1 LCNLQLPEKTLF
13 LTQARNKYVIMNL
26 DEYQELALRTAG
38 HLESVQ
44 KQLTYSALG
53 LTGESGEVAEIIKK
67 AFYHG
72 HPLDK
77 DALHKELGDVLWYL
91 AVMADGLGFS
101 LDEIASANIAKL
113 RARYP
118 EGFSQERS
126 LNRRA

>member
-1 LCNLQLPEKTLF
+1 ME
-13 LTQARNKYVIMNL
+13 L

-38 HLESVQ
+38 HRESERRL
-44 KQLTYSALG
+44 LTYTALG

-72 HPLDK
+72 HALDK

-101 LDEIASANIAKL
+101 LGEIASANIAKL

-118 EGFSQERS
+118 EGFSEQRSIHRQE
-126 LNRRA
+126 

>member
-1 LCNLQLPEKTLF
+1 
-13 LTQARNKYVIMNL
+13 MNL

-38 HLESVQ
+38 HRESAR

-77 DALHKELGDVLWYL
+77 EALHKELGDVLWYL